1 MADPVIF
8 KPGPVQEEIA
18 PKRKATGTPSR
29 ATSNRSLKA
38 EISGML
44 MTINLV
50 LVMIPPLRQDQLD
63 MVEIEALADA
73 LDDQCKKSIK
83 FRKAMETAL
92 SAGSG
97 ASLIGVVA
105 IIGARRAARHG
116 VIPPEADQVLGNM
129 LATGMQASVKA
140 RKDAGLA

>member
-1 MADPVIF
+1 MVQF
-8 KPGPVQEEIA
+8 KPGPVQETLETP
-18 PKRKATGTPSR
+18 PKRKATGTPNR
-29 ATSNRSLKA
+29 ATSTRSLKS

-50 LVMIPPLRQDQLD
+50 LIMIPPLRQDQMD

-73 LDDQCKKSIK
+73 LDEQCKKSVK
-83 FRKAMETAL
+83 FRRAMEAAL
-92 SAGSG
+92 GAGSG

-116 VIPPEADQVLGNM
+116 ILPPESDQALGNL
-129 LATGMQASVKA
+129 LAQGMQASKA
-140 RKDAGLA
+140 ARRDAGLA